1 MEKQLLKKLFSY
13 QFYIENKHRIL
24 DEYFPNE
31 LQPLWSTIKRAH
43 EEYDETDLT
52 TTWVNELF
60 LVYNPVASGAA
71 KENIERLLKEVEYE
85 DSPPDEMA
93 KDILADFF
101 KQEVARKIAE
111 ISIGVINGDKTI
123 RDVIEFV
130 ETFDKVDFISDDNIS
145 EVGFDLDELLEF
157 TSTKNLFPFRL
168 SSMTEKIPGAGRGH
182 FVILFARPEAGK
194 TSFSAFQAAGYL
206 KQGLKVAYFA
216 NEESA
221 KRVYLRILC
230 SALEQTEA
238 DIRLDVAG
246 AKKKFLEY
254 SDNLVM
260 IDGVGMAIEQVENWV
275 LKHKPDVVF
284 IDQLDKLSVSGS
296 FNRGDERLG
305 RLYTLARE
313 MAKRNECLVYGVTQC
328 SAEGE
333 GKTKLNYSMMSGS
346 KTDKA
351 AEADLIIGIGK
362 SSLTGEEDM
371 YRTFTISKNK
381 INGWHGFINS
391 MLDKYRVLYE
401 E

>member
-1 MEKQLLKKLFSY
+1 
-13 QFYIENKHRIL
+13 
-24 DEYFPNE
+24 
-31 LQPLWSTIKRAH
+31 
-43 EEYDETDLT
+43 
-52 TTWVNELF
+52 
-60 LVYNPVASGAA
+60 
-71 KENIERLLKEVEYE
+71 
-85 DSPPDEMA
+85 
-93 KDILADFF
+93 
-101 KQEVARKIAE
+101 
-111 ISIGVINGDKTI
+111 
-123 RDVIEFV
+123 
-130 ETFDKVDFISDDNIS
+130 
-145 EVGFDLDELLEF
+145 
-157 TSTKNLFPFRL
+157 
-168 SSMTEKIPGAGRGH
+168 
-182 FVILFARPEAGK
+182 
-194 TSFSAFQAAGYL
+194 
-206 KQGLKVAYFA
+206 
-216 NEESA
+216 
-221 KRVYLRILC
+221 
-230 SALEQTEA
+230 
-238 DIRLDVAG
+238 
-246 AKKKFLEY
+246 
-254 SDNLVM
+254 M